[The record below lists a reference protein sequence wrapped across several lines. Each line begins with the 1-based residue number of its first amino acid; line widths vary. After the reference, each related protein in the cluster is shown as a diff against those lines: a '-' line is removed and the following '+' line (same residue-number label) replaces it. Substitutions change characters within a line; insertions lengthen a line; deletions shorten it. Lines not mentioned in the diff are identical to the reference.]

1 MELGIEKTKK
11 PKLLKREKFE
21 RLSKKTKAKVVKEV
35 ESGLIKLRVAAL
47 KYGVSR
53 QSISEWVAKSKMTNL
68 LINQPIM
75 ATPLNM
81 NESEQTRLL
90 LRKVQELTKALENA
104 QLKNLALE
112 TMIEVAEEHL
122 QIKIRKNRGTKQS

>member
-1 MELGIEKTKK
+1 MEIGIERTKK
-11 PKLLKREKFE
+11 PSGLKRKKFE
-21 RLSKKTKAKVVKEV
+21 RLSEKTKAKIVKEV
-35 ESGLIKLRVAAL
+35 ESGLIGFRAASA

-53 QSISEWVAKSKMTNL
+53 QSISEWVAKSKMTTL
-68 LINQPIM
+68 LINQPVI
-75 ATPLNM
+75 AAPLSM
-81 NESEQTRLL
+81 DDSEQTRLL
-90 LRKVQELTKALENA
+90 MRKIQELTKALENA